1 MPGSAGIPG
10 GPKLHRTPVPGRS
23 ASQAPRSVHGTP
35 LSNARSLR
43 SGQAAAA
50 QHQLAYYQATPGSH
64 GGPHGT
70 HRLARTPGSVR
81 FAAAAYPMDA
91 DVTADSQV
99 GSGRVEGGWWVVMA
113 AAGFRHCVSG
123 AARLRPARSWG
134 QEAVALRSGTHSP
147 GCTALSADPWRS
159 QAGTHPHGPHPRH
172 RWPAGSA
179 WLCCGAALSRLRP
192 RRALCGSARQRVPA
206 ALPRLCCGSAPRW
219 ADAPV
224 RAAAHDIPGW
234 CTSRELAG
242 WFPVAKPC
250 MHAGQQCRLLNRLP
264 GLHSQPLPQCGPP
277 NRLSRPALNTPPM
290 PRCSPSPLPS

>member
-1 MPGSAGIPG
+1 
-10 GPKLHRTPVPGRS
+10 
-23 ASQAPRSVHGTP
+23 
-35 LSNARSLR
+35 
-43 SGQAAAA
+43 
-50 QHQLAYYQATPGSH
+50 
-64 GGPHGT
+64 
-70 HRLARTPGSVR
+70 
-81 FAAAAYPMDA
+81 
-91 DVTADSQV
+91 
-99 GSGRVEGGWWVVMA
+99 MA
-113 AAGFRHCVSG
+113 AAGFRRRVSG

-159 QAGTHPHGPHPRH
+159 QAGTHPHGPHPCH

-192 RRALCGSARQRVPA
+192 RRALCGSARQRLPA
-206 ALPRLCCGSAPRW
+206 PLPRLCCGSAPRW

-234 CTSRELAG
+234 CTSSELAG

-264 GLHSQPLPQCGPP
+264 GMHSQPLPPMRTAQSPLQARTQYPHASLLSLPP
-277 NRLSRPALNTPPM
+277 SILSIGLCAAGGGAVPGQPAAGRLHQLRRPAAQPGAPGAG
-290 PRCSPSPLPS
+290 RGVPLAHHHRAAGVGAALAGGVA